1 MNAEDALHGLYR
13 RLIDGW
19 NAGDAGAM
27 AELLPG

>member
-1 MNAEDALHGLYR
+1 MNAEDAMHGLYR